1 MKIRHPMTLRHPVI
15 MPQPTLYV
23 YTSIVRVQ
31 VLGAVAACHELGV
44 ALGGFDASACR
55 LDTSLALRLSLVQ
68 CLSRPC
74 SARARKRA
82 LAAASRR
89 YTSFV
94 ACVCV
99 CTKVNLSARSLF
111 YKVTKK
117 TRSQTFE
124 ILHLCARR
132 SPGIY
137 APELQQ
143 CVQQCV

>member
-1 MKIRHPMTLRHPVI
+1 MTLRHPVI

-94 ACVCV
+94 ACMCVCV
-99 CTKVNLSARSLF
+99 CV
-111 YKVTKK
+111 
-117 TRSQTFE
+117 
-124 ILHLCARR
+124 
-132 SPGIY
+132 
-137 APELQQ
+137 
-143 CVQQCV
+143 CVQVCPLLNKKFHMK